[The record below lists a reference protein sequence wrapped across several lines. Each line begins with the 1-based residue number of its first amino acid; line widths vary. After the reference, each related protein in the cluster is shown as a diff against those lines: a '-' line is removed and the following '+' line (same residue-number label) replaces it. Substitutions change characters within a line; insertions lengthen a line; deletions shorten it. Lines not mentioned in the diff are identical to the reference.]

1 MPRLQA
7 LLFAACFVGSAF
19 AESLTVAMA
28 HIKDRDD
35 GFDPKEP
42 PTHTTDVKVGL
53 YLEHLLDV
61 SIEEHTF
68 DMDFYFTCCP
78 PRRNPSPNPNRSP

>member
-1 MPRLQA
+1 MHRLQA
-7 LLFAACFVGSAF
+7 CLLAACLVGSAF
-19 AESLTVAMA
+19 AESLTLAMA
-28 HIKDRDD
+28 HIKDRTD

-42 PTHTTDVKVGL
+42 PTHTTDVKVGV

-68 DMDFYFTCCP
+68 DMDFYFTCP
-78 PRRNPSPNPNRSP
+78 KPSPDHDPK